1 MASTKTLVASAV
13 SSRKAF
19 IHAMEALTEHCRV
32 NRIKVDTLRPI
43 VMEQVAAYYKVGII
57 TMTNGKEKLDS
68 EATSYEA
75 ARKCMNRVLTAA
87 YGKKKTDNKS
97 SDPIGTIVA
106 GVTSKVQKGA
116 MTKAQVRRLI
126 AALNN
131 LL

>member
-19 IHAMEALTEHCRV
+19 IHAMEALTEHCKV
-32 NRIKVDTLRPI
+32 NRIKADTLRPV
-43 VMEQVAAYYKVGII
+43 VMEQVAAYYKVGILV
-57 TMTNGKEKLDS
+57 MENGKEKLD
-68 EATSYEA
+68 ADAANYEA
-75 ARKCMNRVLTAA
+75 ARKCMFRVLTAA
-87 YGKKKTDNKS
+87 YGKKKADNKS

-106 GVTSKVQKGA
+106 SVTSKVEKGT

-126 AALNN
+126 AALNT